1 MTQIFGGQDARRD
14 DGVDQR
20 LDDGA
25 LDEPNLYIR
34 LEN

>member
-14 DGVDQR
+14 GGVDQR

-25 LDEPNLYIR
+25 LDDVIYI
-34 LEN
+34 